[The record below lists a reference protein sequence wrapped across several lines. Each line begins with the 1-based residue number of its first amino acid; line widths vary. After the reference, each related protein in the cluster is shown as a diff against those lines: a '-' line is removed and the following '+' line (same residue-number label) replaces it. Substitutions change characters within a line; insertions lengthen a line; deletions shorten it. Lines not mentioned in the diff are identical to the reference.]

1 MRSRMLPLAAHAS
14 LLATALVLSPLSAMA
29 ADDVTSIGVIKNE
42 KGKFVFTNTN
52 VKIKEGQTVRWVA
65 VDEAGVHQLV
75 PDTED
80 DALKETDTF
89 DNSAPVSQTFPTAG
103 AIHYHCAVHPKSM
116 RGTITVSAAQAP
128 AEAVEAPVEKKAP
141 KKTEAKPKKKA
152 KPSYG
157 YSY

>member
-1 MRSRMLPLAAHAS
+1 MRSMLPLAAHAS
-14 LLATALVLSPLSAMA
+14 VLAATLALSPVAAMA

-42 KGKFVFTNTN
+42 TGKFVFTNPD

-80 DALKETDTF
+80 DALTETDTF
-89 DNSAPVSQTFPTAG
+89 DHSAPVSQTFEALGT
-103 AIHYHCAVHPKSM
+103 IKYHCSVHPKSM
-116 RGTITVSAAQAP
+116 RGTITVSAAKAPAQSVETP
-128 AEAVEAPVEKKAP
+128 AEAQP
-141 KKTEAKPKKKA
+141 TKKA